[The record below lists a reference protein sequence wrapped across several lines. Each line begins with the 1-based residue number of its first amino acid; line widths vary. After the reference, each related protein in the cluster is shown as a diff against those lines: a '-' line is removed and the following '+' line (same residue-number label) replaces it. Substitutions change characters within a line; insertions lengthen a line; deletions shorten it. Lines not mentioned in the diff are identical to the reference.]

1 MTVKDIDKQTLSE
14 LIRGYEER
22 IAELEGNK
30 QGCEMRKD
38 EDGINGHSIISLY
51 ETNIIADYCPFC
63 GRKLVQT

>member
-22 IAELEGNK
+22 IAELEGNRR
-30 QGCEMRKD
+30 GCEMCKD
-38 EDGINGHSIISLY
+38 EDSINGYSIIPRY
-51 ETNIIADYCPFC
+51 ETNIISDYCPYC